1 MFLAHKCQ
9 SGLSCKVPGFSSAV
23 SVWVE
28 VGSSSWSP
36 RSDAGELVPEAGWQD
51 ALHLLHDEVQRS
63 EQRAEEL
70 QDKDERLHEWGFISC
85 CILAT
90 VTKELRWG
98 WGVVWGRV
106 SERFPRQIKAATGFV
121 ERERSVC
128 VPSSPPA
135 WVHPGLTQ
143 RIITHLCS
151 CCNVHFKVKGVCLK

>member
-1 MFLAHKCQ
+1 M
-9 SGLSCKVPGFSSAV
+9 

-98 WGVVWGRV
+98 WGVVGGVRKVPPSDKSSDRV
-106 SERFPRQIKAATGFV
+106 CGERK
-121 ERERSVC
+121 VC
-128 VPSSPPA
+128 VCALISTCMGPSWPHTAYHHASLFLLQRALQSQRCVFEVCVGGREGPPPEGSPPST
-135 WVHPGLTQ
+135 LT
-143 RIITHLCS
+143 L
-151 CCNVHFKVKGVCLK
+151 L